1 MRRIAIVHH
10 HRSFF
15 PLDLRQSI
23 GADLQPIWILPESDA
38 VDASLQ
44 RLLRRSGPVVD
55 VGGLGI
61 DRAAALVAAERPD
74 GIVTFVDDT
83 LELTAALAGR
93 LGLEYHS
100 EEIAHTVADKGRQ
113 RAALERA
120 GVAGP
125 RFWPLPAGLDGEA
138 LARAA
143 QEVVYPSVLKPT
155 AGSGSRG
162 IRCLSTPQDLIAG
175 YAPEVPVV
183 VEEYLSDTGDR
194 DLRFASYL
202 SLESVVSH
210 GQISHVAFCGRFG
223 LAPPFRETGNF
234 IPAAVDAD
242 RHGPL
247 MALTDSAIRSLGI
260 TTGVLHTEI
269 KLSSAGPRVIEVNGR
284 LGGRPPFVLASVSE
298 VNLFRVACLIAL
310 GDDVAF
316 SEPAPTREIGFWR
329 MIQPPRTARSVRA
342 VHGIDQVRAAA
353 GVDRVSLDRPPG
365 EPVDWREGTAGHV
378 ATVHGRVPDLGALAE
393 TIDFIDRTVHIDYAC
408 DPAPAPP
415 AALVTNPR

>member
-10 HRSFF
+10 RRSFF

-23 GADLQPIWILPESDA
+23 GADLQPIWVLPGPDA
-38 VDASLQ
+38 VAPPLR
-44 RLLRRSGPVVD
+44 RLLARSGPVVD
-55 VGGLGI
+55 VDGLDI
-61 DRAAALVAAERPD
+61 DQAAGLVGAQRPQ

-83 LELTAALAGR
+83 LELTAALAAR

-100 EEIAHTVADKGRQ
+100 EEIAQTVADKGRQ

-125 RFWPLPAGLDGEA
+125 RFWSLPAGLDREA
-138 LARAA
+138 VADAARDI
-143 QEVVYPSVLKPT
+143 VYPSVLKPT

-162 IRCLSTPQDLIAG
+162 ICWLSTPEDLIAG
-175 YAPEVPVV
+175 YEPDVPIV
-183 VEEYLSDTGDR
+183 VEEYLGDTGDR

-210 GQISHVAFCGRFG
+210 GQISHVAFCGRFA

-234 IPAAVDAD
+234 IPAAVEAD

-260 TTGVLHTEI
+260 TTGVMHTEI
-269 KLSSAGPRVIEVNGR
+269 KLSSTGPRVIEVNGR
-284 LGGRPPFVLASVSE
+284 LGGRPPFVLASVSG
-298 VNLFRVACLIAL
+298 VNLFRAACLIAL
-310 GDDVAF
+310 GEDVAF

-329 MIQPPRTARSVRA
+329 MIQPPETARSVRA

-353 GVDRVSLDRPPG
+353 GVDRVSLDRSPG

-378 ATVHGRVPDLGALAE
+378 ATVHGRVPDLDALAS
-393 TIDFIDRTVHIDYAC
+393 TIDFIDNTLQFQYAG

-415 AALVTNPR
+415 AAVVTNPR